1 MGGGDEVMAAHGLI
15 CRLRPRILTAGAGA
29 VLLSLGVLPH
39 TLESQATGAVA
50 FVGATIIDGNG
61 GSPLED
67 GTLLVVGRQIQAV
80 GPRAQVSIPPGAR
93 EIDVS
98 GKYLVP
104 GFIDVNTHTSLYR
117 AGETLELYEHL
128 HLDLVKEAA
137 QLHLK
142 HGVTTIR
149 DSYGALIPLKE
160 TRDAIERGEIV
171 GPRMKVAGNI
181 VGWGGPCSVSFSMV
195 RPETC
200 DERELEFN
208 QAITQ
213 GVSGEE
219 LLQMTPD
226 ELRVAI
232 QDYLA
237 LGPDHIRYG
246 ATTHFTPAFI
256 AFSPDAQRVIVEEAH
271 RRGLPVE
278 THSTTVE
285 GMRIPVL
292 AGVDILQHPEVLA
305 REFPDELVSLI
316 REREII
322 CGIRASVITGE
333 PWQRHLEAEGGQ
345 ADLTRGLGLQRSN
358 AQRLIGGGCIPA
370 VGNDNYLGQAPELRV
385 QAKPEAQEPGIGTIL
400 AIKGLVELG
409 LTPAEAIVAAT
420 RNGAMAARS
429 LDMFGT
435 LEAGKLA
442 DLLVL
447 DRNPLED
454 ISNIRS
460 LSLVMKEGAIVDH
473 QALPTRPVWYQGR

>member
-1 MGGGDEVMAAHGLI
+1 MGAHRPI
-15 CRLRPRILTAGAGA
+15 HRFRPRGLMAGLGA
-29 VLLSLGVLPH
+29 VLLGLCVLPH
-39 TLESQATGAVA
+39 TLASQAAGTVA

-61 GSPLED
+61 GRPLED
-67 GTLLVVGRQIQAV
+67 GTLLVVGSQIQAV
-80 GPRAQVSIPPGAR
+80 GPRAQVSVPPGAR
-93 EIDVS
+93 TIDVS
-98 GKYLVP
+98 GKFLVP
-104 GFIDVNTHTSLYR
+104 GFIDINTHTSLYR

-128 HLDLVKEAA
+128 QSDLVKEAA

-160 TRDAIERGEIV
+160 IRDAIEAGEIV
-171 GPRMKVAGNI
+171 GPRMRVAGNI
-181 VGWGGPCSVSFSMV
+181 VGWGGPCSVSFSMI

-219 LLQMTPD
+219 LLQLTPH
-226 ELRVAI
+226 ELRVAL

-271 RRGLPVE
+271 GRGLPVE

-305 REFPDELVSLI
+305 REFPEELVSLI
-316 REREII
+316 REHQII

-333 PWQRHLEAEGGQ
+333 AWQRHLETEGGQ
-345 ADLTRGLGLQRSN
+345 ADMTQGLGLQRSN
-358 AQRLIGGGCIPA
+358 AQRLLEGGCIPA
-370 VGNDNYLGQAPELRV
+370 VGNDNFLGQAPELRIRP
-385 QAKPEAQEPGIGTIL
+385 KPEDQEPGIGTIL
-400 AIKGLVELG
+400 AIEGLVELG
-409 LTPAEAIVAAT
+409 LSPAEAMVAAT

-429 LDMFGT
+429 LHMFGT
-435 LEAGKLA
+435 LEPGKLA

-447 DRNPLED
+447 DHNPLED
-454 ISNIRS
+454 ISNIRT

-473 QALPTRPVWYQGR
+473 QALPTRPVWYQGG